1 MKHIIEL
8 EEDRKVI
15 HKVTID
21 IPDEHKKDVDEFLD
35 EVFLSIIE
43 PTKNLSE
50 YIDALN
56 EKCKVI
62 SVNENVSVERSDVSF
77 NDDYPYRL
85 SKD

>member
-8 EEDRKVI
+8 EETKTVI
-15 HKVTID
+15 HAVTVN

-50 YIDALN
+50 YVDALN
-56 EKCKVI
+56 EKVKVL
-62 SVNENVSVERSDVSF
+62 SVKENVRVEKSEVSF
-77 NDDYPYRL
+77 DDDYPFSLR
-85 SKD
+85 KG

>member
-21 IPDEHKKDVDEFLD
+21 IPDGHTKDVDEFLD
-35 EVFLSIIE
+35 EVLLSIIE
-43 PTKNLSE
+43 PTKTLSE

-56 EKCKVI
+56 EKCKVL
-62 SVNENVSVERSDVSF
+62 SVDENVKIVSSDVSF
-77 NDDYPYRL
+77 NDDYPYKFA
-85 SKD
+85 KD